1 MTFVRID
8 GVPHHVRVDGSGPV
22 CVLSPGLGMCWFD
35 WDLVVPLLAPHR
47 TVVRFDRPGL
57 GLSGPPRA
65 WPTLDGEARR
75 IAHVLDA
82 LGFGGPVTVAGHSLA
97 GFHAEAFA
105 RLFPTRTA
113 GLVLLDAGVEEEPR
127 PRRAR
132 SARNAAT
139 RACGTILSAA
149 GIPYALGPLLRRAAV
164 RAGRTPSAPAPPP
177 PAHRPPE
184 DHDRPSTTRR
194 PPGDG
199 DGPDLT
205 HRPPEDRDR
214 LRFTGRPPGDG
225 DGPDGLTHRPPEGR
239 PRPRRTP
246 GDPAPYALVRRTYG
260 TSRSLR
266 AVLAENATYADE
278 AVELAA
284 LRRDFPLPDVPVAV
298 LAAGSPRWLGR
309 QRALAAYLGA
319 AFRVVAPSGH
329 LVMLDRPEDV
339 ADALLSSGATEDAT
353 GEGRT
358 HVRPPFDEGRAQ

>member
-1 MTFVRID
+1 MTFVRVD

-57 GLSGPPRA
+57 GLSGPTRA

-82 LGFGGPVTVAGHSLA
+82 LGVDGPVTVAGHSLA

-105 RLFPTRTA
+105 RLFPARTA
-113 GLVLLDAGVEEEPR
+113 GLVLLDSSVEEKPL

-132 SARNAAT
+132 TARNAAT

-149 GIPYALGPLLRRAAV
+149 GVPRALGPLLRRTAV
-164 RAGRTPSAPAPPP
+164 RAGRTPSAPTP
-177 PAHRPPE
+177 PAP
-184 DHDRPSTTRR
+184 TR
-194 PPGDG
+194 
-199 DGPDLT
+199 
-205 HRPPEDRDR
+205 RPPEDRDR
-214 LRFTGRPPGDG
+214 PR
-225 DGPDGLTHRPPEGR
+225 
-239 PRPRRTP
+239 RPRRTP
-246 GDPAPYALVRRTYG
+246 EDRDRPDLTRRPPEDRDRPAPTRRPPEDLDRPRRPRGDPAPYALVRRTYS

-266 AVLAENATYADE
+266 AVLAENATYSDE

-284 LRRDFPLPDVPVAV
+284 LRRDFPLPGVPVTV

-309 QRALAAYLGA
+309 QRALAAYLGG

-329 LVMLDRPEDV
+329 LLMLDRPEDV
-339 ADALLSSGATEDAT
+339 ADALLSTGATENAAGHTCARPSTKGGRSADA
-353 GEGRT
+353 G
-358 HVRPPFDEGRAQ
+358 DA